1 MFEPLLRTAA
11 AVGVTLDIS
20 TSKALADSLDHAV
33 VGPLVKLALAFLV
46 CMRFGYIGQMI

>member
-20 TSKALADSLDHAV
+20 TSKALADSLDRAV
-33 VGPLVKLALAFLV
+33 VGPLALALSI
-46 CMRFGYIGQMI
+46 CMRPGYRKNDEHKI